1 MQPPRLHGMT
11 LTSMER
17 VGPDPLLYFNG
28 INGATGGYGLPPM
41 TGEALAQLLMGQ
53 PPAPEP
59 PELRARK
66 QRDDARP
73 EEIERIE
80 RELAVLR
87 AALERARVAT
97 TPDPQLIEALAG
109 QVQGLE
115 RALTERQHL
124 GVVEGID
131 PTDLAQAGWGVIF
144 AADADPA
151 IREALGELLEWRAAQ
166 AGARF
171 RCYDGRE
178 RGYRPNEPKAKFLVR
193 QGADPS
199 GPADPDKV
207 PYYLLIV
214 ASPAQISYAFQYQLD
229 VQYAVGRIW
238 FPELEQYAHYARSV
252 VAAETGGIRRPR
264 RLSFFGVKNEDD
276 AATELGARLLVQPLH
291 EQLAK
296 NTRGWDVQTVA
307 GGEATRK
314 RLTALLGSGETPA
327 LLFTASH
334 GMDFPL
340 GDARQLP
347 HQGALLCS
355 DWPGPRAWKGQGEVP
370 ERFYL
375 AGDHLTA
382 EADVAGMMLFCFACF
397 GAGTP
402 QHDEFGRLK
411 GGSPKA
417 IAASPFVSA
426 LPMALLGRP
435 AGALAVVGH
444 VDRAWACSFTGGG
457 ARAKSHTT
465 TFGSALERLIGGQPV
480 GHALDYFNARYAELA
495 TELAEELQDEF
506 KQHDPYALAAL
517 WTANNDARG
526 YVVFGDPAARLRL
539 EGGATQPSAATTSVS
554 SGGPRAT
561 AATTVA
567 AAAGE
572 SVIVR
577 PAAISEADWDRTP
590 LAVRRY
596 IDELR
601 IASSTATP

>member
-1 MQPPRLHGMT
+1 MEPAHPDLLLH
-11 LTSMER
+11 
-17 VGPDPLLYFNG
+17 FNG
-28 INGATGGYGLPPM
+28 INGATGGYGVPPM
-41 TGEALAQLLMGQ
+41 TSEALAQLVMGQ
-53 PPAPEP
+53 PPAAEP

-73 EEIERIE
+73 EEIERLE
-80 RELAVLR
+80 RELVTLRLALDRAR
-87 AALERARVAT
+87 AAA
-97 TPDPQLIEALAG
+97 TPDPLHVEALAG

-115 RALTERQHL
+115 RALAERRHL

-144 AADADPA
+144 PADADPA
-151 IREALGELLEWRAAQ
+151 IREALSELLELRAAQ

-178 RGYRPNEPKAKFLVR
+178 RGYRPNELKAKFLVR

-199 GPADPDKV
+199 GPADPEKV

-214 ASPAQISYAFQYQLD
+214 ASPAQISYSFQYQLD

-252 VAAETGGIRRPR
+252 VAAETGGTRRPR
-264 RLSFFGVKNEDD
+264 RMSFFGVRNEDD
-276 AATELGARLLVQPLH
+276 AATELGTRLLVQPLH
-291 EQLAK
+291 AQLAK

-307 GGEATRK
+307 GSEASRE
-314 RLTALLGSGETPA
+314 RLTRLLGGGETPA

-370 ERFYL
+370 ERFYF
-375 AGDHLTA
+375 AGDHITA
-382 EADVAGMMLFCFACF
+382 DADVAGMMLFCFACF

-402 QHDEFGRLK
+402 QHDEFGRLERR
-411 GGSPKA
+411 SPKA

-435 AGALAVVGH
+435 GGALAVVGH

-457 ARAKSHTT
+457 ARAKSHIT

-495 TELAEELQDEF
+495 TELGEELHDEF

-539 EGGATQPSAATTSVS
+539 AGDATQTVAAPPSAWA
-554 SGGPRAT
+554 GGPRAT
-561 AATTVA
+561 AATSVTA
-567 AAAGE
+567 ATSE
-572 SVIVR
+572 RIIVR
-577 PAAISEADWDRTP
+577 PLAISEADWELTP
-590 LAVRRY
+590 LAVRQY
-596 IDELR
+596 IHELE
-601 IASSTATP
+601 IASSTTKP